1 VEKLIIDIA
10 GWTAMVMILVA
21 YLLITSNKVD
31 SKSQLFQWLNLLGA
45 ILFVINLC
53 HYKAWPSASLN
64 AIWALIA
71 IYGLCGIYRKDK
83 E

>member
-1 VEKLIIDIA
+1 MEKLIIDIA

-31 SKSQLFQWLNLLGA
+31 SKSKLFQWLNFIGA
-45 ILFVINLC
+45 ILFVIHLV

-71 IYGLCGIYRKDK
+71 IYGLWAIYRKDK
-83 E
+83 K